1 MFGVKTKNKTKEI
14 AVFQVTRLIKYT
26 SLKYR
31 LYKSQNVKVDYKINI
46 IDEIMTLFKTKP
58 IFNKNWIRENNVC
71 INMLLIKKLYQKLN

>member
-31 LYKSQNVKVDYKINI
+31 LYKSQNVKMDYKINI
-46 IDEIMTLFKTKP
+46 VDEIMTLFKTKP

-71 INMLLIKKLYQKLN
+71 INMLLIKNYIRN